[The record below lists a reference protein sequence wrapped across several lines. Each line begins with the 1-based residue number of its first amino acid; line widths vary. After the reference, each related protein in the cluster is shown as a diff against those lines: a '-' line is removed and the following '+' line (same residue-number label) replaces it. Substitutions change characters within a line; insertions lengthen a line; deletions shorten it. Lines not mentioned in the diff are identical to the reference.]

1 MKKPQTGKNEE
12 MPQIVLRVTI
22 VLAIVG
28 SLILLVTRKDTGPS
42 LAFDLLAY
50 VISIMAVVL
59 TTLQS
64 IAIARQVRLT
74 RHSAAKVTEAVNK
87 LEELVV
93 TDKKLTKIILKDS
106 ELDAQ
111 IVLALANY
119 GVGKSAQEREKI
131 AKFVSKKIR

>member
-93 TDKKLTKIILKDS
+93 TDKKLTK
-106 ELDAQ
+106 
-111 IVLALANY
+111 NY
-119 GVGKSAQEREKI
+119 TQGFRARCTNSSRTC
-131 AKFVSKKIR
+131 

>member
-93 TDKKLTKIILKDS
+93 ADKKLSKIILKDS

-111 IVLALANY
+111 IVLALADY

>member
-1 MKKPQTGKNEE
+1 

>member
-111 IVLALANY
+111 IVLALADY

>member
-1 MKKPQTGKNEE
+1 
-12 MPQIVLRVTI
+12 
-22 VLAIVG
+22 
-28 SLILLVTRKDTGPS
+28 
-42 LAFDLLAY
+42 
-50 VISIMAVVL
+50 MAVVL

>member
-74 RHSAAKVTEAVNK
+74 RHSAAQVTEAVNK

>member
-93 TDKKLTKIILKDS
+93 ADKKLTKIILKDS

-111 IVLALANY
+111 IVLALADY